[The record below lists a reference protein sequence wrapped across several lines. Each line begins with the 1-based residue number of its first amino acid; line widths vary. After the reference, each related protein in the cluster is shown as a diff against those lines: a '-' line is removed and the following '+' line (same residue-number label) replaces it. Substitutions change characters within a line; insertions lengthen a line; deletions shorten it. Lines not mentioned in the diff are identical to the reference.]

1 MGFSRQEYWS
11 GLPFL
16 LHGIFPTQKS
26 NLGLLHCRQIIYWL
40 SYEGST
46 EYHKS
51 QNGGG
56 TQRWRRNNS
65 TWKVADQKGRLNV
78 HKQSGDLCRS
88 TVLEFR
94 RYLPTRRLKKVEVG
108 LSSKEILNHWVGE
121 GEGTDGCQ
129 TLARERWDYPSL
141 QGAQQVAEFGQETS
155 VRDKTK
161 RAG

>member
-1 MGFSRQEYWS
+1 MGFSKQEYWS

-16 LHGIFPTQKS
+16 LQGIFPTQES

-40 SYEGST
+40 SYEGSI

-88 TVLEFR
+88 TVLGFWR
-94 RYLPTRRLKKVEVG
+94 HLPTRRLKKVEVG
-108 LSSKEILNHWVGE
+108 LTSKEIFKPLGWGRGRNWWLPDISQRKVKLSKPARGTASSRIWPGDLGE
-121 GEGTDGCQ
+121 RQD
-129 TLARERWDYPSL
+129 
-141 QGAQQVAEFGQETS
+141 
-155 VRDKTK
+155 K